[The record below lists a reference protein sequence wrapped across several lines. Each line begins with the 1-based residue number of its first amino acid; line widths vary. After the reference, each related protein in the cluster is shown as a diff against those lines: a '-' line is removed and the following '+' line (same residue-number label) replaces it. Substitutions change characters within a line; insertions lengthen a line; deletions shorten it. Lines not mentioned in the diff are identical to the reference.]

1 MITLFLFTTFQ
12 QNTMKQFTLL
22 VAFCATLATH
32 AQTQKGNSFVSGGVG
47 FNYQIFGLKDPIA
60 RSFAPRLDF
69 QYGHFVRDN
78 VALKIQTGISWQAY
92 RGKINEYRQNQVFGN
107 VSVLGSYYF
116 GSNQWRAFVGGG
128 LGTFFQ
134 NSNDNNSNN
143 PNNSQPARNS
153 FFPVFEVGGIYFVN
167 QHLALQAK
175 TQSNVMPFELGG
187 LSVGLVYWLKPQNF
201 SVDNTNTP
209 STLAKG
215 NWVIGGSF
223 GSENVRTGSFNNG
236 GQTVTRKDREFKM
249 SASLGK
255 FVRNRTIVGL
265 ELGYTS
271 NKTRFPD
278 RDSKSVNYALGVFL
292 KNYWSPSRLTPFA
305 SYGLQFQRNTNDGIA
320 LGNQYEAN
328 VNIGLAYLIS
338 PRFILEAN
346 LLRFNQTYLVSING
360 DYAQY
365 SGDMRG
371 ALSNGFTL
379 QYVFK

>member
-1 MITLFLFTTFQ
+1 
-12 QNTMKQFTLL
+12 MKQFTLL

-47 FNYQIFGLKDPIA
+47 FNYQIFGLKDPQI
-60 RSFAPRLDF
+60 RSFAPQFNL

-78 VALKIQTGISWQAY
+78 VALKIQTGIFWQAF
-92 RGKINEYRQNQVFGN
+92 RSKINEYRINQVSGN

-128 LGTFFQ
+128 LGTSFQ

-143 PNNSQPARNS
+143 PNNSQSARNS

-167 QHLALQAK
+167 QHLALQAR
-175 TQSNVMPFELGG
+175 TQSNVVPFELGG
-187 LSVGLVYWLKPQNF
+187 LSVGLVYWLKPQKF
-201 SVDNTNTP
+201 EVDNTDKL

-215 NWVIGGSF
+215 NWVVGGSF
-223 GSENVRTGSFNNG
+223 GGDNTRSESFNNG
-236 GQTVTRKDREFKM
+236 RRIIQTESEFQM
-249 SASLGK
+249 SVSFGK

-271 NKTRFPD
+271 
-278 RDSKSVNYALGVFL
+278 SKSGIPNTESKSANYALGVFL
-292 KNYWSPSRLTPFA
+292 KNYWSPSRLTPFT
-305 SYGLQFQRNTNDGIA
+305 SYGLQFQRNTFNGIA
-320 LGNQYEAN
+320 GSNQYEVK
-328 VNIGLAYLIS
+328 VNLGLAYLIS

-346 LLRFNQTYLVSING
+346 LLRFNQTYLASINS
-360 DYAQY
+360 DYTQY
-365 SGDMRG
+365 GGNIRG
-371 ALSNGFTL
+371 ALSNGLTL